1 MAYEIPILDIGL
13 KATTTILQYRVVK
26 ASSGSGGLVHTT
38 GTSGKKALGVAQTSA
53 STTKPIC
60 SVRVY
65 GVTKVV
71 CSTKAVPFG
80 SWLRATSGAVST
92 GSALGGTVRAT
103 TSYNTQHAIGIALTS
118 AAAGAGK
125 RVISMLLL
133 HAGRLTTAAA

>member
-26 ASSGSGGLVHTT
+26 ASSGSGGVVHTT
-38 GTSGKKALGVAQTSA
+38 GSSGKRALGVAQTSA
-53 STTKPIC
+53 STSKPIC

-71 CSTKAVPFG
+71 CSTKAVAFG
-80 SWLRATSGAVST
+80 QWLRATSGAVST
-92 GSALGGTVRAT
+92 ASALGGTVRAST
-103 TSYNTQHAIGIALTS
+103 KFDTQHILGMALTS

-125 RVISMLLL
+125 RIISMLLL
-133 HAGRLTTAAA
+133 HPGRMTTQAA